1 MKTKFLTLTVLT
13 LLLMA
18 GCQSESLDS
27 VDDSAA
33 LSESIEANKG
43 IGNAPE
49 ASGPYLIRFEFTIG
63 IIIVDLEKGI
73 TATFGGDNPAFC
85 ADEPDAFDLAPVH
98 WFNSPSDEDRFIA
111 LQQGEIITTVYDGV
125 PSGGPICDFFTSAP
139 ILAEGMSHFLYRNND
154 FYGSGGNNAN
164 SYSGHFNGQLED
176 SSGERV
182 NISAMFKVM
191 NNANKLIVFDS
202 LKLN

>member
-1 MKTKFLTLTVLT
+1 
-13 LLLMA
+13 MA

-63 IIIVDLEKGI
+63 IVIVDVERGI

-85 ADEPDAFDLAPVH
+85 AGEPDAFDLAPVQF
-98 WFNSPSDEDRFIA
+98 FNSPSDEDRFIA

-125 PSGGPICDFFTSAP
+125 FSGGPICDFFNSTP
-139 ILAEGMSHFLYRNND
+139 ILAEGMSHFVYKDND
-154 FYGSGGNNAN
+154 FFRSGGNNAN
-164 SYSGHFNGQLED
+164 VFGGHFNGQLENL
-176 SSGERV
+176 SGERV
-182 NISAMFKVM
+182 NISAMFKIMDNGKNFHIIESV
-191 NNANKLIVFDS
+191 
-202 LKLN
+202 KLN